1 MKKQKMIKDV
11 VNKFLKMFNRDQH
24 IKSMYSK
31 LEFGNE
37 THVESS
43 DINADTYV
51 NEDVAVISTFHSKIQ
66 RQISKFQ

>member
-1 MKKQKMIKDV
+1 MIKDALYIE
-11 VNKFLKMFNRDQH
+11 NKFLKMFNRDQH

-43 DINADTYV
+43 DINADTHV
-51 NEDVAVISTFHSKIQ
+51 NEDVAVMLTFHSKI
-66 RQISKFQ
+66 

>member
-1 MKKQKMIKDV
+1 MIKDV
-11 VNKFLKMFNRDQH
+11 LYIENKFLKMFNRDQH

-43 DINADTYV
+43 DINADTHV
-51 NEDVAVISTFHSKIQ
+51 NEDVAVMLTFHSKI
-66 RQISKFQ
+66 

>member
-11 VNKFLKMFNRDQH
+11 LYIENKFLKMFNRDQH

-43 DINADTYV
+43 DINADTHV
-51 NEDVAVISTFHSKIQ
+51 NEDVAVMLTFHSKI
-66 RQISKFQ
+66 